1 MTTKPRRPIHPTAIA
16 PDSAP
21 PSPVVAE
28 SATTETEAMI
38 NRAYNRPLTQEEG
51 AFLASLRTRIDAGQ
65 ELSEFDRG
73 WLVDL
78 AGR

>member
-1 MTTKPRRPIHPTAIA
+1 MITKSKRTHHPASDVPPATTPAPT
-16 PDSAP
+16 
-21 PSPVVAE
+21 VE
-28 SATTETEAMI
+28 RSATADLEDMV

-73 WLVDL
+73 WLVEL